1 MWLSNLRVVLPDR
14 VLERGAVCIED
25 GRIVDIIEG
34 DWPGQH
40 GNTTYL
46 PRLTMIPGIIDVHGD
61 MLEREI
67 EPRPGALFPMEMA
80 LIELDKRLA
89 CNGVTT
95 AYAAISFAEGRPRN
109 NLRSEE
115 HARNMIT
122 ATNRIR
128 HTLLVDMRIH
138 ARFEVTNQHAPP
150 ILMDL
155 IEANQVHLISL
166 TDHTPGQGQYRD
178 IEKYIS
184 TMAEWRKVSTESSM
198 ELTLQRMRQAQLMP
212 PAWDVVREI
221 TRIASQQGL
230 IIASHDD
237 DTFDKVELM
246 ANLGVTISEF
256 PVTVEAAQEAKRR
269 GMSVVMGAP
278 NALRGL
284 STSGNLSAL
293 DAIQAG
299 LVDILAA
306 DYHPGALLQA
316 VWAIARRGML
326 SLHEAVKLVTLN
338 PARAMGL
345 TGRGSISLGNDAD
358 FALVDFQRHSDHA
371 RVRGTFR
378 HGVPIYLDNYLT
390 QYVTQH

>member
-1 MWLSNLRVVLPDR
+1 
-14 VLERGAVCIED
+14 
-25 GRIVDIIEG
+25 
-34 DWPGQH
+34 
-40 GNTTYL
+40 
-46 PRLTMIPGIIDVHGD
+46 
-61 MLEREI
+61 
-67 EPRPGALFPMEMA
+67 
-80 LIELDKRLA
+80 
-89 CNGVTT
+89 
-95 AYAAISFAEGRPRN
+95 
-109 NLRSEE
+109 
-115 HARNMIT
+115 
-122 ATNRIR
+122 
-128 HTLLVDMRIH
+128 
-138 ARFEVTNQHAPP
+138 
-150 ILMDL
+150 
-155 IEANQVHLISL
+155 
-166 TDHTPGQGQYRD
+166 
-178 IEKYIS
+178 
-184 TMAEWRKVSTESSM
+184 VSTESSM

-221 TRIASQQGL
+221 TRIAAQQGL

-256 PVTVEAAQEAKRR
+256 PVTAEAAQEAKRR

-278 NALRGL
+278 NALRGV

-306 DYHPGALLQA
+306 DYHPGALLQ
-316 VWAIARRGML
+316 
-326 SLHEAVKLVTLN
+326 LN

-345 TGRGSISLGNDAD
+345 SGRGSISPGNDAD